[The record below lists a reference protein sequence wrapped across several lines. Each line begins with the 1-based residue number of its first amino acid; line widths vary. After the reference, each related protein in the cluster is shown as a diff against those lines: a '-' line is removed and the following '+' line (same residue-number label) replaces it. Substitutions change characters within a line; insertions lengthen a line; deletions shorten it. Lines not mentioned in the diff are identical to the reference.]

1 MTTDIFCFYLRNR
14 LIQSV
19 KREVNSTVILPTLV
33 FPDETLP
40 KLYSNINILMKK
52 TPHFD
57 IKWDSSRPKRIY
69 GPNDEPPF
77 FFQIKWYKGTHE
89 FYRYSPN
96 DESKTKLF
104 LVENL
109 NVDVSIGAA
118 QDVIFAMLV
127 KSALGPNC
135 FVRNLRI
142 FVIS

>member
-1 MTTDIFCFYLRNR
+1 MDQMT
-14 LIQSV
+14 S
-19 KREVNSTVILPTLV
+19 
-33 FPDETLP
+33 
-40 KLYSNINILMKK
+40 
-52 TPHFD
+52 PHC
-57 IKWDSSRPKRIY
+57 
-69 GPNDEPPF
+69 
-77 FFQIKWYKGTHE
+77 FQIKWYKGTHE

-127 KSALGPNC
+127 KSAQGPNF